1 MCVWGHFEQSGKTA
15 VWDGWELRR
24 VNWAGA
30 GPVMT
35 LYKKITMTPAVVREE
50 RMLIIPDP
58 MFLFSTLTY
67 Y

>member
-1 MCVWGHFEQSGKTA
+1 M
-15 VWDGWELRR
+15 WDGWELRR